1 MNLYTGIW
9 FIRYSV
15 LWKDS
20 LNIAIFW
27 CVHYYR
33 QLRKHAAEANDEMWS
48 GLEAR
53 FNASS
58 SAQFNEF

>member
-27 CVHYYR
+27 CVHYYG